1 MRLYPATTT
10 SFLNNGLGVLHPI
23 KCLEY
28 KKKSL
33 NGWYLECEFPIEYK
47 DKIVQD
53 VILFVE
59 TKEKGGQPF
68 RCKNPKYK
76 DNRIIVTANHVAFDS
91 ENYILE
97 DVRPENLSPVSFLKW
112 INDRTDKTSPY
123 TVSSN
128 VNGNGTKYFIRKTL
142 LEAFK
147 EAEILFSGMY
157 DINCYSL
164 DLKTRVGN
172 DDGFV
177 ISYGKNLQSISIV
190 EDWSSVCTKLLPVG
204 PNGLI
209 LPETFLYSDIQY
221 ETPYTKVIEFSIA
234 TSYQDEEGNYV
245 EYTHDELL
253 NLLRDVANT
262 YIKDSYIPKVNYSI
276 KSDVPQSL
284 CIGDTI
290 YVKHPLVTLKTEVQ
304 SYTYNTISKR
314 VLSIEFGNYDRDVK
328 KLFDNIKQEINNA
341 QNSANTAISIA
352 NSQTDIINNLNKNG
366 RVYID
371 DNEIL
376 VLNTLPKENA
386 TQVWRLGLGGIGF
399 SNNGYQGPFEYAL
412 TQDGWF
418 NTKFIKAQSITTNH
432 LSSDVGSSLD
442 LTSNTSI
449 KSVVSGLN
457 DVKTQ
462 IEQTENDVTI
472 SIQSVATDASNAA
485 KTATNHLKFD
495 NNGLIVGDMTK
506 QTLGR
511 NVLIDTDS
519 VDIRNSNQVLA
530 RYQDDKIQLGL
541 NSDTSVIELCGN
553 AGRIAFTQP
562 SLLDDKFIS
571 LLGSNVALSATSI
584 ASIMAYVGSADWSK
598 IDVSHNRINIKSVAG
613 ENSSC
618 IDVEPVKTKL
628 ISNLID
634 VINNSISS
642 YVRYLA
648 NGGDTVLGALGFE
661 SVDTPSV
668 QLSTGTKKLLHEG
681 NYREYISSSG
691 GTSVSYDNA
700 TQTTSGLM
708 SPDDKRKLDA
718 FLEAANYAL
727 KTDFIEYSISINGDE
742 LSLIGN
748 NEAITT
754 IILPKSG
761 GEGFIGKLKATDDGD
776 GNVVI
781 SIV

>member
-1 MRLYPATTT
+1 MRLFPATAT

-33 NGWYLECEFPIEYK
+33 NGWYLECEFPMDYK
-47 DKIVQD
+47 DKIIQD
-53 VILFVE
+53 VILFVD

-76 DNRIIVTANHVAFDS
+76 DNRIIVTADHVAFDS
-91 ENYILE
+91 ENYILD
-97 DVRPENLSPVSFLKW
+97 DVRPVNLSAVSFLKW

-128 VNGNGTKYFIRKTL
+128 VNGTGTKYFIRKTL

-147 EAEILFSGMY
+147 EAEILFGGMY
-157 DINCYSL
+157 DVNCYSL

-253 NLLRDVANT
+253 NQLRDVANT

-314 VLSIEFGNYDRDVK
+314 VLSIEFGNYNRDVK

-352 NSQTDIINNLNKNG
+352 NSQTYLINNLNKNG

-376 VLNTLPKENA
+376 VLDTLPKENA
-386 TQVWRLGLGGIGF
+386 KQVWRLGLGGIGF

-412 TQDGWF
+412 TQDGTF
-418 NTKFIKAQSITTNH
+418 NTKFIKAGSITTNH
-432 LSSDVGSSLD
+432 LASDVGTSLNLSS
-442 LTSNTSI
+442 NKSI
-449 KSVVSGLN
+449 KSVVDDLN
-457 DVKTQ
+457 NFKTEV
-462 IEQTENDVTI
+462 EQDSESFSI
-472 SIQSVATDASNAA
+472 SINAAKSAADDAA
-485 KTATNHLKFD
+485 KTATNHLRFD
-495 NNGLIVGDMTK
+495 VLGLLIGDMLSEI
-506 QTLGR
+506 LGR
-511 NVLIDTDS
+511 NILIS
-519 VDIRNSNQVLA
+519 PESIDIRNAEQVLA
-530 RYQDDKIQLGL
+530 RYQDEKIQLGL
-541 NSDTSVIELCGN
+541 NSDTSVIEMCGN
-553 AGRIAFTQP
+553 KGQIAYKKP
-562 SLLDDKFIS
+562 PLLNDKFIS
-571 LLGSNVALSATSI
+571 LIGSRVALSATSI
-584 ASIMAYVGSADWSK
+584 VTIMTYVGSADWSK
-598 IDVSHNRINIKSVAG
+598 IDVDHNMINIKSVAG
-613 ENSSC
+613 GSSSE
-618 IDVEPVKTKL
+618 IDIEPTKIKL
-628 ISNLID
+628 ISDLID
-634 VINNSISS
+634 VIDTNSNSS
-642 YVRYLA
+642 YVRYIA
-648 NGGDTVLGALGFE
+648 NGGDAILGALGFE
-661 SVDTPSV
+661 SADTPSV
-668 QLSTGTKKLLHEG
+668 QLSSGTKKLLHEG
-681 NYREYISSSG
+681 NYKDFIGSG
-691 GTSVSYDNA
+691 GGSYTLPIATNNSLGAIIVGDN
-700 TQTTSGLM
+700 LIV
-708 SPDDKRKLDA
+708 DA
-718 FLEAANYAL
+718 N
-727 KTDFIEYSISINGDE
+727 
-742 LSLIGN
+742 
-748 NEAITT
+748 
-754 IILPKSG
+754 
-761 GEGFIGKLKATDDGD
+761 GKLSAVAQDFDIMSAQELT
-776 GNVVI
+776 NMWNEVM
-781 SIV
+781 S